1 MGSRLLLRR
10 RWAVG
15 PVMALVVST
24 LSFAST
30 PAGGQASDGTIVYVK
45 DELIWIATPDGDRRH
60 QVTTEGRWFDPSM
73 SDDGVITAIVATP
86 GQEDRIVRLT
96 QSGEVLSAFTPDIVF
111 DLGLHKAEVRH
122 DDALTIYGTIG
133 GSLSQIETGAYIVD
147 ASGEP
152 PTSQGGVGLEDAFAW
167 YPGTDIVVSSE
178 YDTIRYFAPGD
189 DASRE
194 WIDRFD
200 LDPHDMDISRDG
212 ELLGIVGCDFGTDD
226 PVCERMEF
234 HGLSGP
240 PPAATTRVD
249 CTIPAED
256 GGRFQSLTFGP
267 DGASVV
273 YDYLPPNGISS
284 DVEIVVVRDLDLDAC
299 AMRDAHVLEVG
310 AREPFWSP
318 ATFDPDGSGPVD
330 PGPGPGGGGST
341 PPQPDAPVIELVDGG
356 RIDGGG
362 ETDPVGQTVTTS
374 QEVWDDDGAALV
386 VLATADRFPDALAG
400 AALAGEQGPILV
412 TPFGDTLDP
421 RVATEIQRVLPDD
434 GTGTVAI
441 LGGTN
446 AVSAT
451 AGQQAL
457 DAAGITSCPAP
468 FPTDCRYAGTGREHT
483 ATLVAATVL
492 ALNDGSGNR
501 ALLARGDAFADAI
514 TGGAYAAEAGVPILL
529 TPSTTLAPVT
539 QQFITDNG
547 IAEAIVLGGT
557 SAISDPVAAAVPTT
571 TRRIAGNERTA
582 TAAAIATDLWHT
594 EGLDGGGILAIN
606 VRHDNGWQTA
616 LAAAVVSALAN
627 APQLGVEG
635 PPTPPGQPV
644 LDAAALLG
652 GPVAT
657 LATPTLVSNDQLDT
671 LRTAAS
677 SR

>member
-1 MGSRLLLRR
+1 MPLHEEAR
-10 RWAVG
+10 A
-15 PVMALVVST
+15 
-24 LSFAST
+24 
-30 PAGGQASDGTIVYVK
+30 QAADGTIVYLQ
-45 DELIWIATPDGDRRH
+45 DSQIWIATPDGANHH
-60 QVTTEGRWFDPSM
+60 QVTVEGEWLAPSM
-73 SDDGVITAIVATP
+73 ANDGTILAVNRTDHPSNDVL
-86 GQEDRIVRLT
+86 VRLT
-96 QSGEVLSAFTPDIVF
+96 QSGEVLSAFQPESVF
-111 DLGLHKAEVRH
+111 LSGIHQAEVSP
-122 DDALTIYGTIG
+122 DGQYAVYNTIEPCSD
-133 GSLSQIETGAYIVD
+133 GSGLGACTYMAIVWAD
-147 ASGEP
+147 GR
-152 PTSQGGVGLEDAFAW
+152 
-167 YPGTDIVVSSE
+167 SSE
-178 YDTIRYFAPGD
+178 VFGEAINENYLTWFPDGESVIVADRSPHYFGFGD
-189 DASRE
+189 SGARE
-194 WIDRFD
+194 WFFTNFGADVSVSANGRAMSLVSGIDIGVYS
-200 LDPHDMDISRDG
+200 LN
-212 ELLGIVGCDFGTDD
+212 
-226 PVCERMEF
+226 
-234 HGLSGP
+234 GP
-240 PPAATTRVD
+240 PPIEGTDSNCAFAYDEAYSKTYSYAALSPDASSIAYTLLDNGELEDEGDVWVTTGLDVAG
-249 CTIPAED
+249 CAIE
-256 GGRFQSLTFGP
+256 P
-267 DGASVV
+267 DSEEYLLAPGAT
-273 YDYLPPNGISS
+273 
-284 DVEIVVVRDLDLDAC
+284 
-299 AMRDAHVLEVG
+299 
-310 AREPFWSP
+310 EPFWSL
-318 ATFDPDGSGPVD
+318 ATYAPNAPGPVN

-341 PPQPDAPVIELVDGG
+341 PPQPDEPLIELVDGG

-374 QEVWDDDGAALV
+374 QQVWDDGGAGLV

-412 TPFGDTLDP
+412 TPFGETLDP

-547 IAEAIVLGGT
+547 IAEVIVLGGT

-671 LRTAAS
+671 LRTAADS
-677 SR
+677 G